1 MASGPVKG
9 DMTIQRTTRVLGL
22 VLVVLPLALAACEG
36 RSTEASGGQ
45 TTQVSDGGAAASCA
59 MLVSYDGH
67 NYLGTAVEAEVVPGD
82 SLGEGTIPPCN
93 DTGGAGTTIPEEQVE
108 VTSVQGVPP
117 TVAIMLAGRTDVV
130 LVRDDVTKLPKELVT
145 R

>member
-1 MASGPVKG
+1 
-9 DMTIQRTTRVLGL
+9 MTIQRATRFLAL
-22 VLVVLPLALAACEG
+22 VLLVLSLALAACG
-36 RSTEASGGQ
+36 GKSPEASGGD
-45 TTQVSDGGAAASCA
+45 TTEVSGGGAAASCA

-67 NYLGTAVEAEVVPGD
+67 TYLGTDVEAAPVAGD
-82 SLGEGTIPPCN
+82 SLGNGTIPPCN

-117 TVAIMLAGRTDVV
+117 SVAIMLAGRSDVV
-130 LVRDDVTKLPKELVT
+130 LVRDDVKQHDLDEYFP